1 MMQPQ
6 HLARGPSCAPQT
18 AALESQCR
26 RSERPPYAI
35 QPACGNVFPR
45 NTHVSLTAN
54 HGSNRHEAVSGPSNS
69 DRRLRCQRAS
79 HFWPH
84 SALSQPFRPA
94 PPSSK
99 KNMLL
104 SHPSPSRLS
113 QYTQASTSKTCRG
126 QAVAPVLTHPAQ
138 TTPCMIPVVWGP
150 SC

>member
-6 HLARGPSCAPQT
+6 HLAQGAACALPT
-18 AALESQCR
+18 ATLESHSCR
-26 RSERPPYAI
+26 LERAPYAI
-35 QPACGNVFPR
+35 QPACGKVFAR
-45 NTHVSLTAN
+45 NTRVSLTAN
-54 HGSNRHEAVSGPSNS
+54 PGSNWHEAVSDPSYS

-94 PPSSK
+94 HPSSK
-99 KNMLL
+99 KNTLL

-126 QAVAPVLTHPAQ
+126 QAHAPVLTL
-138 TTPCMIPVVWGP
+138 TTPRMIPAVWGP